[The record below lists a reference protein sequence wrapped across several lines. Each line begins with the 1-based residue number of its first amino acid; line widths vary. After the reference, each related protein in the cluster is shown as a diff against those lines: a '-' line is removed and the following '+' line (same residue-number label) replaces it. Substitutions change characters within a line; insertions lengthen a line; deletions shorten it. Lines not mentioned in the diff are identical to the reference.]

1 LLVKRRRGLASF
13 WGGAQHTVELPL
25 WATWLLYAV
34 LIDLTE
40 ALAEA
45 LEQPFE
51 AIAIELV
58 CRRLY

>member
-1 LLVKRRRGLASF
+1 
-13 WGGAQHTVELPL
+13 VELPL

-45 LEQPFE
+45 LAQPFE
-51 AIAIELV
+51 AISIEMVFRGTGLV
-58 CRRLY
+58 CFLR

>member
-1 LLVKRRRGLASF
+1 
-13 WGGAQHTVELPL
+13 VELPL

-40 ALAEA
+40 AL
-45 LEQPFE
+45 EQPFE

-58 CRRLY
+58 CRRRY